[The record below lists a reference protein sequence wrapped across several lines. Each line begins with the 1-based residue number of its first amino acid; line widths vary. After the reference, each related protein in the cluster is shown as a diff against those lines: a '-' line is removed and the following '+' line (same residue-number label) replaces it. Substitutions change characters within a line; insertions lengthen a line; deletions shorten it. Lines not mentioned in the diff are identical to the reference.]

1 MYHPGKILE
10 VFKAHDKDVVSSD
23 NSVQAT
29 MRMWDENVLTMLVA
43 PKLAAKIKG
52 GQIVLVDYRPE
63 PARRA
68 PVPSHTVVKIISGKK
83 AEAVWKAYREVF
95 ERQQKKAAAP
105 VQPAQSYIG

>member
-23 NSVQAT
+23 SSVQAT

-43 PKLAAKIKG
+43 QKIAGKVKS
-52 GQIVLVDYRPE
+52 GQTVLVDYRPDNSMK
-63 PARRA
+63 A

-83 AEAVWKAYREVF
+83 ADAVWKAYREVY
-95 ERQQKKAAAP
+95 EKQQKKAAAP